1 MIYNSV
7 WVRGAVL
14 EGRIA
19 GAGSEREFRTACSR
33 SGGLALPNEEGLP
46 LRQHIEPGTT
56 LSYRA
61 ESREGVR
68 GGVAEVS

>member
-19 GAGSEREFRTACSR
+19 GAGSERECRTACSR
-33 SGGLALPNEEGLP
+33 SGSLALRNEEGLP
-46 LRQHIEPGTT
+46 SRQHIEPGTT
-56 LSYRA
+56 LLYRA
-61 ESREGVR
+61 ESREGEGEGLR
-68 GGVAEVS
+68 R